1 MKRGLIEMAS
11 DGAFAGSARAAA
23 CLFLAAILAL
33 LSPSPAPPPAFAG
46 DYGVSVAGSG
56 SRLVRIGLNK
66 SIVIKLPGEARDV
79 LVGNPDIVDA
89 VVRTKNTAYLFARGI
104 GQTNIFFFDVNGQQ
118 ILSLDLEVSQ
128 DIIAL
133 QKLIQRTIPGSRI
146 KVDTMADNVILSG
159 TANTPADAKLAL
171 DLAAKFAGG
180 DAKKVVTTINVLGK
194 EQVMLKV
201 RIAEVQRNVL
211 KQLGI
216 NTRALFSVGNLAF
229 NLQSINPLSSGLI
242 NPGANIPVTAPFG
255 VPNGGYQAGWQSG
268 MDQADVIIRAMERD
282 GLLRTLAEP
291 TLTAISGETANFL
304 AGGEFPIPVAQDTNS
319 SIPSIDFKKFGV
331 GLGFTPLVLS
341 EGRISLK
348 ISTEVSD
355 ISNDLTISL
364 GPNIAIPSLNVRR
377 AETTVELPSGGS
389 ISMAGLIKDS
399 NRSEITGTPGL
410 KDLPVL
416 GALFRSRD
424 FQQNQTELVVIV
436 TPYVVNP
443 VQEQELAMPTDGLV
457 LATDRQANLFGRLN
471 RTYGKPGRP
480 PSGVYHGNVG
490 YIVE

>member
-1 MKRGLIEMAS
+1 MLEMAS
-11 DGAFAGSARAAA
+11 DRAFAGSMRMAA
-23 CLFLAAILAL
+23 CVILSAMLFLALPWLARQ
-33 LSPSPAPPPAFAG
+33 PVVAG
-46 DYGVSVAGSG
+46 DLGTSLTGG
-56 SRLVRIGLNK
+56 GPRLVRIGLNK

-79 LVGNPDIVDA
+79 LVGNPEIVDA
-89 VVRTKNTAYLFARGI
+89 VVRTKNTAYLFARAI

-128 DIIAL
+128 DTVAL
-133 QKLIQRTIPGSRI
+133 QKLVQRAIPTSHIR
-146 KVDTMADNVILSG
+146 VDTIGDNVILSG
-159 TANTPADAKLAL
+159 TANTPADAKLAF
-171 DLAAKFAGG
+171 DLAAKFTGG
-180 DAKKVVTTINVLGK
+180 PAKVVTTINVLGK

-216 NTRALFSVGNLAF
+216 NTTALFSVGSLAF
-229 NLQSINPLSSGLI
+229 DLRSINPLASPLI
-242 NPGANIPVTAPFG
+242 SPL
-255 VPNGGYQAGWQSG
+255 GGYNVDYVSGDSQAS
-268 MDQADVIIRAMERD
+268 AIIRAMERD

-304 AGGEFPIPVAQDTNS
+304 AGGEFPVPVAKDNNS
-319 SIPSIDFKKFGV
+319 SIPSIEYKKFGV

-341 EGRISLK
+341 QGRISLK

-355 ISNDLTISL
+355 ISNDLSVSL
-364 GPNIAIPSLNVRR
+364 GEDISIPSLNVRR

-389 ISMAGLIKDS
+389 ISMAGLIKDTS
-399 NRSEITGTPGL
+399 RTDFTGTPGL
-410 KDLPVL
+410 KDLPIL

-424 FQQNQTELVVIV
+424 FQQNQSELVVIV

-443 VQEQELAMPTDGLV
+443 VQEQDLSLPTEGLV
-457 LATDRQANLFGRLN
+457 LATDRQGYLFGRLN
-471 RTYGKPGRP
+471 RTYGKPGREP
-480 PSGVYHGNVG
+480 RGVYHGNVG